1 MAEEKI
7 RIIIEG
13 DSKKLVA
20 ATAKV
25 NKAIVGMGNKM
36 KEVSRKMQATGKI
49 MSLAISAPL
58 ILIGKKA
65 LTMAMQVE
73 ESENLFKVAF
83 GNMADA
89 AKKWSDD
96 VADSLGLNRFELRK
110 TSATFDTMLKSM
122 GLSEQAA
129 FDMST
134 SLTELG
140 IDLASFRDLE
150 FEEAF
155 NKIQAGITGETEGLK
170 RLGIIINETTIQQFA
185 WNTGLVENGKKLTE
199 QEKILARYGS
209 LMEQTKDAQGDFA
222 RTQDGATNSLK
233 AFKDQVNELLADLGT
248 GLIPMFKR
256 VLNILKPMVK
266 RIGELSDNQKKWAI
280 NVALVLTV
288 LGPLLFIIPKLITGI
303 INMKNAVIGLTVATK
318 AFFGSLTIV
327 VALLTASFL
336 GTQKLATLF
345 DNRWAKSI
353 TKSMSLVGSFT
364 EATSS
369 WVTATRIAEE
379 ENISLMR
386 ALFRVRTAIEETE
399 NAVNNNVLAMGD
411 YTGTS
416 EEVSDGIDGISDA
429 SMDSINAINDLSSGV
444 NELGNAGV
452 YAKWGLNGVE
462 GFINAGGRAAR
473 AQTVNILGFAAALRL
488 LATPV
493 PGIAAPSISIPAQ
506 RIIEAG
512 QARQEAAASAPPR
525 QGTTVSGFTLPFGLQ
540 EGGIVKR
547 MSEFLVGE
555 NGPERLKLPRGAVVE
570 PLSAGGGGGDIT
582 INFNGAVVREDNDF
596 NRIADE
602 VSKVIHNEQLREQRG
617 GGFR

>member
-266 RIGELSDNQKKWAI
+266 RIGELSDNQKKWAL
-280 NVALVLTV
+280 NTALVLTV
-288 LGPLLFIIPKLITGI
+288 LGPLLFIVPKVVRGI
-303 INMKNAVIGLTVATK
+303 VGLRNATIALNVATK
-318 AFFGSLTIV
+318 AFLGTIGVV
-327 VALLTASFL
+327 VALLAASYL
-336 GTQKLATLF
+336 GTQKLASLF
-345 DNRWAKSI
+345 DNQWAKSI
-353 TKSMSLVGSFT
+353 IKSMSLVGSFT
-364 EATSS
+364 EATHS
-369 WVTATRIAEE
+369 WNIATRIAEE
-379 ENISLMR
+379 ENISLVR
-386 ALFRVRTAIEETE
+386 ALFRVRTSIEEHEKTLDGSTISLDANSRSLGANQQMALNNLTVMKKYGGVLIE
-399 NAVNNNVLAMGD
+399 ATKEVNNFGESIDNLPISKVINITTH
-411 YTGTS
+411 YRTTG
-416 EEVSDGIDGISDA
+416 E
-429 SMDSINAINDLSSGV
+429 
-444 NELGNAGV
+444 
-452 YAKWGLNGVE
+452 
-462 GFINAGGRAAR
+462 
-473 AQTVNILGFAAALRL
+473 
-488 LATPV
+488 
-493 PGIAAPSISIPAQ
+493 
-506 RIIEAG
+506 
-512 QARQEAAASAPPR
+512 AASAGVRRLLESPISTTFTVPTEFVPSKTPVIPAT
-525 QGTTVSGFTLPFGLQ
+525 QTKKGAFVGGTFVGLQ

-570 PLSAGGGGGDIT
+570 PLSAGGGGGDLT
-582 INFNGAVVREDNDF
+582 INFNGAVVREDDDF